1 MVAENAL
8 FHHRLYEVQIQ
19 KINGKK
25 QKLSTLSRKS
35 LQFESKNYLSFIIL
49 KLKLIY
55 TFKLKI

>member
-49 KLKLIY
+49 KVKLIY